1 MFSKIDTIFM
11 NGFNYS
17 NTFSRV
23 VHYYLLVNTPASMYD
38 KYEALNAVGK
48 NVFRELKKHTELEY
62 NDIQV
67 LITIIEF
74 DQTCRITHCAE
85 DVLDFTWSTVHAGQG
100 VFLGHALEMLSNL
113 LYEDRHNCF
122 SNGIPICPPII
133 ICLGHS
139 TPMDNYI
146 DILNRLKVDKWFNMA
161 TKISIRI
168 GDYDWVDE
176 YMFEFTCD
184 KRAVFVANTS
194 QDLYSIFRSV
204 IIGTFLATIKGK
216 LDNVSLNQHRLQYVY
231 NHLSMVLDSQNV
243 SCTFSDNSWNVTL
256 NTTCK

>member
-1 MFSKIDTIFM
+1 MIKSLSKGVID
-11 NGFNYS
+11 
-17 NTFSRV
+17 NTYFPR

-48 NVFRELKKHTELEY
+48 NVFRELKKYTELEY
-62 NDIQV
+62 YDIQV

-85 DVLDFTWSTVHAGQG
+85 DILDFTWSTIHAGQG
-100 VFLGHALEMLSNL
+100 VFLGYALEKLSNL
-113 LYEDRHNCF
+113 LYEDRRNCF
-122 SNGIPICPPII
+122 SNGIPISPPII

-139 TPMDNYI
+139 TPMDNFI
-146 DILNRLKVDKWFNMA
+146 DILNLLKVDKWFNMA
-161 TKISIRI
+161 TKISIRV

-176 YMFEFTCD
+176 YLVEFACD

-204 IIGTFLATIKGK
+204 IIGTFFATIKGK
-216 LDNVSLNQHRLQYVY
+216 LDNVSLNQHRLQYIY
-231 NHLSMVLDSQNV
+231 NHLSMVPDNLNAPYTYSE
-243 SCTFSDNSWNVTL
+243 NSWDVTL
-256 NTTCK
+256 NNNM